1 MESTEFM
8 RCFYNDGELCK
19 NLVRGSGDEGR
30 TITACRQEYEGNPES
45 AAIIESGKG
54 CGSDLRVQNML
65 PTRVTNEAEVQNA

>member
-8 RCFYNDGELCK
+8 RCFYNGGEICK

-45 AAIIESGKG
+45 VAIIESGKG

-65 PTRVTNEAEVQNA
+65 PLQPTVEIEVQNA